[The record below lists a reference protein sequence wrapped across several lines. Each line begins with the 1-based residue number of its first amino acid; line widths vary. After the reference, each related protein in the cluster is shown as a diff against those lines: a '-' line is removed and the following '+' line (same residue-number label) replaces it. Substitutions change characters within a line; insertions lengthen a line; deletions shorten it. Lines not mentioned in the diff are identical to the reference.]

1 MDTRYTTR
9 LAAPLDQND
18 IPEYAE
24 RLASIIDSDPKKLET
39 LLARGTK
46 GLIRA
51 TSKDEAEK
59 VASVFRRAGLEVE
72 VVPRDPLATEPDSPS
87 PQPEPVAET
96 DTPSEPDATA
106 EPSTPSEPEPAAETE
121 APATDVAMAK
131 PQESA
136 PDRPAEPAE
145 PVEES
150 EPEPESAD
158 GEPEHRSAAPEV
170 AAETDFELTFDAEP
184 EAQPPEASDPEPA
197 LETAPEVAAETASDD
212 AAGPEPEAA
221 ADAETEITAPETDDA
236 AATDEAADT
245 APEAPEAVAMEE
257 DIASGE
263 AESEAASTRVEE
275 PLPTAKPPGVPTPST
290 SARTAGAGAR
300 LLGLVGAALL
310 IARPFVPNV
319 AATFGVDLA
328 DFGGSQ
334 VSGMIMLILGV
345 LSLIPIIAGRLRW
358 LWLTGLAALAA
369 LVFAFVTSDASANI
383 AATLQNEWG
392 WLVMLVGA
400 VVLLLAGSL
409 PSRRSS

>member
-1 MDTRYTTR
+1 MDTRYTMR

-72 VVPRDPLATEPDSPS
+72 VVPKDPLATEPDSPS

-106 EPSTPSEPEPAAETE
+106 EPDTPIEPEPAAETE

-150 EPEPESAD
+150 EPEPESVD
-158 GEPEHRSAAPEV
+158 GEPEHRSAAPGV
-170 AAETDFELTFDAEP
+170 AAETDFELTLDAEP
-184 EAQPPEASDPEPA
+184 EAQPPEASDPR
-197 LETAPEVAAETASDD
+197 T
-212 AAGPEPEAA
+212 
-221 ADAETEITAPETDDA
+221 
-236 AATDEAADT
+236 
-245 APEAPEAVAMEE
+245 
-257 DIASGE
+257 
-263 AESEAASTRVEE
+263 
-275 PLPTAKPPGVPTPST
+275 GVGNR
-290 SARTAGAGAR
+290 ARGCR
-300 LLGLVGAALL
+300 
-310 IARPFVPNV
+310 
-319 AATFGVDLA
+319 
-328 DFGGSQ
+328 
-334 VSGMIMLILGV
+334 
-345 LSLIPIIAGRLRW
+345 
-358 LWLTGLAALAA
+358 
-369 LVFAFVTSDASANI
+369 
-383 AATLQNEWG
+383 
-392 WLVMLVGA
+392 
-400 VVLLLAGSL
+400 
-409 PSRRSS
+409 

>member
-1 MDTRYTTR
+1 M
-9 LAAPLDQND
+9 
-18 IPEYAE
+18 
-24 RLASIIDSDPKKLET
+24 
-39 LLARGTK
+39 
-46 GLIRA
+46 
-51 TSKDEAEK
+51 
-59 VASVFRRAGLEVE
+59 
-72 VVPRDPLATEPDSPS
+72 
-87 PQPEPVAET
+87 
-96 DTPSEPDATA
+96 
-106 EPSTPSEPEPAAETE
+106 
-121 APATDVAMAK
+121 
-131 PQESA
+131 
-136 PDRPAEPAE
+136 
-145 PVEES
+145 
-150 EPEPESAD
+150 
-158 GEPEHRSAAPEV
+158 
-170 AAETDFELTFDAEP
+170 
-184 EAQPPEASDPEPA
+184 
-197 LETAPEVAAETASDD
+197 ETAPEV
-212 AAGPEPEAA
+212 A
-221 ADAETEITAPETDDA
+221 ADAETEITAAPETDDA

-310 IARPFVPNV
+310 IAGPFVPNV

-345 LSLIPIIAGRLRW
+345 LSLIPIIGGRLRW

-369 LVFAFVTSDASANI
+369 LVFAFVTSDASADI

-400 VVLLLAGSL
+400 MVLLLAGSL

>member
-1 MDTRYTTR
+1 MDTRYTMR

-72 VVPRDPLATEPDSPS
+72 VVPKDPLATEPDSPS

-106 EPSTPSEPEPAAETE
+106 EPDTPIEPEPAAETE

-158 GEPEHRSAAPEV
+158 GEPEHRSAAPGV
-170 AAETDFELTFDAEP
+170 AAETDFELTLDAEP

-197 LETAPEVAAETASDD
+197 LETAPEVAA
-212 AAGPEPEAA
+212 
-221 ADAETEITAPETDDA
+221 DAETEITAAPETDDA

-310 IARPFVPNV
+310 IAGPFVPNV

-345 LSLIPIIAGRLRW
+345 LSLIPIIGGRLRW

-369 LVFAFVTSDASANI
+369 LVFAFVTSDASADI

-400 VVLLLAGSL
+400 MVLLLAGSL